1 MLDMNFIQLKDKC
14 ILQTNKTLEAICH
27 DEAQRV
33 AVFKAINLIIDSSYE
48 SEVGDEQSSQLLLNS
63 ALFVVGNEFGKAAES
78 VWVIL
83 NQIKFEILE
92 CINAFDSADE
102 GCIRCISCLMSE
114 HINNPIEDII
124 FRCLKQEYPTVVEF
138 IQNKRNEYKTRLQEV
153 DVEISRL
160 FKEERIEAIE
170 YIGIGVGGL
179 VFNYIVLCS
188 FNFFDCFILDNSLV
202 DWLVMLVLIFLG
214 LVIIL
219 FGIVGILFGIVK
231 LCFCRKGE
239 INGFSDGEGKRKE
252 KLLLLRNKRKKIE
265 EEFAINVCEVNEWL

>member
-63 ALFVVGNEFGKAAES
+63 ALFVVGNEFGKAAEP

-102 GCIRCISCLMSE
+102 GCISCLMSE

-124 FRCLKQEYPTVVEF
+124 FRCLKQEHPTVVEF

-170 YIGIGVGGL
+170 YIGIGFGGL
-179 VFNYIVLCS
+179 VFISIVLCS

-202 DWLVMLVLIFLG
+202 VWLVMLVLIYLG
-214 LVIIL
+214 PGMILVVL
-219 FGIVGILFGIVK
+219 GFGIVK

-239 INGFSDGEGKRKE
+239 INGFSDGGGKRKE

-265 EEFAINVCEVNEWL
+265 EEFAINVREINEWL